1 MQVAFLTLMQ
11 IRHLRDVTMYTVYSD
26 YNGSV
31 CKELRVNTEEPSGK
45 VMVIVGTDFQPTFG
59 CTC

>member
-1 MQVAFLTLMQ
+1 MQ
-11 IRHLRDVTMYTVYSD
+11 IRHLHDVNMYMVYSD

-31 CKELRVNTEEPSGK
+31 CKELRVNMEEPLGK
-45 VMVIVGTDFQPTFG
+45 VIVIAGTDFQPTFG